1 MSKLIATFFYVG
13 LIPFA
18 PGTFGSLAA
27 LPFWYVL
34 NALGGW
40 VLIGLGIILSFTLGV
55 WATGEETK
63 GALDHDP
70 GSIVI
75 DEVAG
80 QWLALLPISL
90 GLLHTNLS
98 LPIGLTLGFLLFR
111 AFDIL
116 KPWPVSWADN
126 METPFGVMLDDIFAG
141 ALAGTCLIIIANIWG
156 AFSV

>member
-13 LIPFA
+13 LVPFA

-27 LPFWYVL
+27 LPVWIAL
-34 NALGGW
+34 NTLGGW
-40 VLIGLGIILSFTLGV
+40 LLVVVGIILSFVVGI
-55 WATGEETK
+55 WATGVETH
-63 GALDHDP
+63 GTTSHDP

-90 GLLHTNLS
+90 S
-98 LPIGLTLGFLLFR
+98 LVTALPLFGAIFAGFAFFR
-111 AFDIL
+111 LFDIL

-141 ALAGTCLIIIANIWG
+141 ALAAISLIIIATIWSTYHG
-156 AFSV
+156 